1 MRKSKKVLAVL
12 MAAAMTVSSFAG
24 VPGNGRSA
32 QAAVKKG
39 VKLNKTAVSLVKG
52 KKVTLKVK
60 ASKGITIKSCKWS
73 SSKKATASVSKKGI
87 VQAKKA
93 GKAVITATVKYRLSK
108 KAKVQTKKL
117 TCKVTVTNKAAKA
130 TAAPTKAPVASEAVP
145 TKAPV
150 ASAAPTK
157 APAASGAAPTK
168 APAASAAVPSKAPAA
183 SAAVPSKEPEASE
196 AAPTKAPEASE
207 AAPTNEPEPT
217 PFVSEDPI
225 IIPTDDPNAT
235 PVPEPLITTVPSY
248 GKSKGGVK
256 KYDDGTM
263 DKDLTAPELIQ
274 KMGQGWNLGNTLE
287 SCGIDTGDK
296 DPNSVSTDVYETGWG
311 QPKTTKSLITAVRK
325 SGFKTIRI
333 PVAWSNMIS
342 DDGNYTINDKYLKRV
357 ETVMNYCFENDMYV
371 VLNIHYDGGWWGM
384 FGAADENGNDRQ
396 DVRDEAWKKY
406 RAIWTQLA
414 ERYGEYGD
422 RLIFESAN
430 EELSD
435 LVGGSNKGLNTAY
448 EGVEGNLTHDQA
460 YEVSN
465 EINQEFVKIIRE
477 SASKEGCE
485 NNKYRQLLLAG
496 FATDIDKTCDDRW
509 VMPTDPVEENGKT
522 KLSVSVHYYSP
533 YGYALCEDKTD
544 SLYRDKWGTQADYDY
559 LHGQFDKLKKFS
571 DQGYGIIIGEYGFG
585 SVDKKNV
592 PQFVKEIMTYGPK
605 VGAAPILWNN
615 SVFDRNDKVLC
626 FKDFGEMMTK
636 VTGVVNIPL
645 EDGAVN
651 TGTALLEKLSDEEAA
666 QLKVVAT
673 WEGTWTRTNNKGIT
687 SDGKPDLSK
696 GEVGKFETTSCSEDL
711 TMWSNPYFWQLFLTY
726 DWSTLKKP
734 CIRVT
739 MATDEKSSQA
749 DFQFAYCKGTAE
761 GEGATYFN
769 AMDHSTYDSAVLAL
783 NSEKLASVKKWIEF
797 SSPTEGASISKIEIL
812 DLAD

>member
-32 QAAVKKG
+32 EAAAKKG

-60 ASKGITIKSCKWS
+60 ASKGIKIKSCKWS
-73 SSKKATASVSKKGI
+73 SKKKTIASVSKKGI
-87 VQAKKA
+87 VQAKKK
-93 GKAVITATVKYRLSK
+93 GKTVITATVKYRKSK

-117 TCKVTVTNKAAKA
+117 TCKITVTNKKAKA
-130 TAAPTKAPVASEAVP
+130 TAAPKVTPKVTPKASASVTSAPVTSAAVSTKTPVTSATVPTNTPAAGAETPAVP
-145 TKAPV
+145 TNTPV
-150 ASAAPTK
+150 VPTQ
-157 APAASGAAPTK
+157 
-168 APAASAAVPSKAPAA
+168 
-183 SAAVPSKEPEASE
+183 
-196 AAPTKAPEASE
+196 
-207 AAPTNEPEPT
+207 T

-225 IIPTDDPNAT
+225 IIPTDDPDAT
-235 PVPEPLITTVPSY
+235 PVPEPLITTIPSQ
-248 GKSKGGVK
+248 GKSKGGVT

-263 DKDLTAPELIQ
+263 DKDLTATALIQ

-311 QPKTTKSLITAVRK
+311 QPKTTKKLITSVRQC
-325 SGFKTIRI
+325 GFKTIRI

-465 EINQEFVKIIRE
+465 EINQEFVKIIRD

-544 SLYRDKWGTQADYDY
+544 PLYRDKWGTQADYDY

-615 SVFDRNDKVLC
+615 SVFERNDKVLC
-626 FKDFGEMMTK
+626 FRDFGEMMTK

-687 SDGKPDLSK
+687 SDGKPDLAL
-696 GEVGKFETTSCSEDL
+696 GEVGKFETTSCSDDL

-726 DWSTLKKP
+726 DWSKLKKP

-739 MATDEKSSQA
+739 MAADEKSSQA
-749 DFQFAYCKGTAE
+749 DFQFAYCKGTKE

-783 NSEKLASVKKWIEF
+783 NGEKLASVKKWIEF